1 MQTTGVQSSYERK
14 EFSLGSMKEE
24 QENDED
30 DNVDKIQLLK
40 KPYEKNLEDQ
50 TPQENNDTSNPP
62 TLSLLNSWAK
72 SKSRARNKS
81 IIIQFINTNHSIN
94 YL

>member
-50 TPQENNDTSNPP
+50 TPQENKP
-62 TLSLLNSWAK
+62 T
-72 SKSRARNKS
+72 RNLTVVLPEKDDGK
-81 IIIQFINTNHSIN
+81 N
-94 YL
+94 YKKKIKKEKHTTTKVAF